1 MTGAEMEK
9 TQVFDLTDIEISY
22 VDVLFVTDQ
31 DNVPDPILR
40 QLCGENLIW
49 DKTTVDEFL
58 ADDEAWREFGT
69 VVLDTSQIGDEQHEG
84 LWRRLKRLEQANVAT
99 ILLNDHVSFPFD
111 RFKLA
116 TILRTASLEE
126 MVGRIEANLAY
137 NCSMGV
143 SGVPTRPGPAVTSP
157 DNDLAEQLK
166 MAGHVQRNFL
176 PKRLPNLKNV
186 RWASLFEPADWVSGD
201 MYDVARLD
209 EQHIG
214 FYVADAVG
222 HSIPAALLT
231 MFLKQAIKMRETT
244 GNDYRIFGPVEV
256 MKNLNTAMSDQNLA
270 GCLFATCCYGLLN
283 VRTLQLTFA
292 RAGHPYPV
300 LIRKGEGPV
309 QLENRGGLLGVFE
322 HTEFEQQ
329 TVQLAA
335 GDKVFLYSDGC
346 EPLVGKGAE
355 DGGFEFTPDF
365 SSLAGLPIEEMLGQF
380 HEMVRKHNVP
390 SAEVDDVTAIG
401 FEIL

>member
-1 MTGAEMEK
+1 MQK
-9 TQVFDLTDIEISY
+9 SQVLDLPDIEISY
-22 VDVLFVTDQ
+22 VDVVFVTDQ

-40 QLCGENLIW
+40 ELCGENLIW
-49 DKTTVDEFL
+49 DKMTVDEFL
-58 ADDEAWREFGT
+58 DDEVWREFGT
-69 VVLDTSQIGDEQHEG
+69 IVLDTSQIGAERHEE
-84 LWRRLKRLEQANVAT
+84 LWQRLKRLEQANVAA
-99 ILLNDHVSFPFD
+99 ILLNDHISFPFD
-111 RFKLA
+111 RFNLA

-137 NCSMGV
+137 NRSVGI
-143 SGVPTRPGPAVTSP
+143 SGAPSRPAPAATSSV
-157 DNDLAEQLK
+157 NDLTEQLK

-201 MYDVARLD
+201 IYDAARLD

-231 MFLKQAIKMRETT
+231 MFLKQAIKMRETI
-244 GNDYRIFGPVEV
+244 GNNYSIFGPVEV
-256 MKNLNTAMSDQNLA
+256 MENLNAAMSDQNLA

-300 LIRKGEGPV
+300 LIRKGAGPV

-322 HTEFEQQ
+322 HTEFEEQ
-329 TVQLAA
+329 TVQLAG

-346 EPLVGKGAE
+346 ETLVGKGGE
-355 DGGFEFTPDF
+355 DGGFVFTPDF
-365 SSLAGLPIEEMLGQF
+365 VSLVELPIEEMLEQF

-390 SAEVDDVTAIG
+390 AAEIDDVTALG